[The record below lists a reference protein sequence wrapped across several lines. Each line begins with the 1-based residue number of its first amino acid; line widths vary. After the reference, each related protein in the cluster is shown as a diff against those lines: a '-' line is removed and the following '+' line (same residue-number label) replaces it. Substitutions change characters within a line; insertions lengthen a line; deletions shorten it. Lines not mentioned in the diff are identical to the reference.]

1 MKLSDLV
8 EINAHARDALSAY
21 KAYCQTSNQTLLEHA
36 AVTTPLAK
44 LIGKTDAL
52 LWIHSHNIEL
62 EVK

>member
-1 MKLSDLV
+1 MKLSDLI
-8 EINAHARDALSAY
+8 EINAHAKEALIAFRAHYNTGTKVSEY
-21 KAYCQTSNQTLLEHA
+21 Q
-36 AVTTPLAK
+36 AVSIPLAK